1 MVEAFWAWIDK
12 QKAPNGSRLAS
23 ALTYAGNQRDYMM
36 TYLEAGHCSISNN
49 MSENSIRPVTVGGR
63 NWLFC
68 DTAEGA
74 DASMMVY
81 SLLETARANGLNPQ
95 KYLEYLLAA
104 RPDKNMTDRE
114 LENMALWSPAVQKC
128 CVNKS

>member
-1 MVEAFWAWIDK
+1 MAWIDK
-12 QKAPNGSRLAS
+12 QKAPNGRCLAR
-23 ALTYAGNQRDYMM
+23 ALTYAGNQRPYMM
-36 TYLEAGHCSISNN
+36 VYLEDGHCCISNN
-49 MSENSIRPVTVGGR
+49 LSENSIRPVTVGRR

-68 DTAEGA
+68 DTTDGA

-95 KYLEYLLAA
+95 KYLEYPLEA
-104 RPDKNMTDRE
+104 RLNKNMSGEE
-114 LENMALWSPAVQKC
+114 LENMASWNPKIQEC

>member
-1 MVEAFWAWIDK
+1 
-12 QKAPNGSRLAS
+12 
-23 ALTYAGNQRDYMM
+23 MM
-36 TYLEAGHCSISNN
+36 TYLEDGRCSISNN
-49 MSENSIRPVTVGGR
+49 LSENSIRPITVGRR

-68 DTAEGA
+68 DPTAGT

-95 KYLEYLLAA
+95 KYLEYLLEI
-104 RPDKNMTDRE
+104 RPGNNMSDEE
-114 LENMALWSPAVQKC
+114 LEIMAPWSPEVQAC

>member
-1 MVEAFWAWIDK
+1 MEWIGK
-12 QKAPNGSRLAS
+12 QNASNGSRLS
-23 ALTYAGNQRDYMM
+23 RALIYAGNQIPYMM
-36 TYLEAGHCSISNN
+36 TYLEDGHCGISNN
-49 MSENSIRPVTVGGR
+49 LSENPIRPVTVGRR

-68 DTAEGA
+68 DTTDGA

-95 KYLEYLLAA
+95 KYLEYLLEA
-104 RPDKNMTDRE
+104 RPNQNMSDEE
-114 LENMALWSPAVQKC
+114 LENMAPWSPKVQEC